1 MAERCDQLR
10 LAHTKLRDV
19 LLVMP
24 ALVAGIYVFC
34 LSEQIGIGESL
45 AAPPLPHHRTYG
57 SRIRRFG
64 ELSDTA
70 GYHQGGEAERSEE
83 VIRQGELERFAIAE
97 PPWASWAAGGF
108 RRHGRAD
115 TAVSQLAKASASML
129 PLLPGDGSQ
138 PSPDPLVEC
147 AQHRRRFAEAKV
159 GTPSD

>member
-1 MAERCDQLR
+1 MSHQAWIAAGGNTLAGGAAR
-10 LAHTKLRDV
+10 LQRVSDAAPRI
-19 LLVMP
+19 
-24 ALVAGIYVFC
+24 A
-34 LSEQIGIGESL
+34 IGGSL

-115 TAVSQLAKASASML
+115 TAVSRS
-129 PLLPGDGSQ
+129 G
-138 PSPDPLVEC
+138 E
-147 AQHRRRFAEAKV
+147 RRV
-159 GTPSD
+159 G